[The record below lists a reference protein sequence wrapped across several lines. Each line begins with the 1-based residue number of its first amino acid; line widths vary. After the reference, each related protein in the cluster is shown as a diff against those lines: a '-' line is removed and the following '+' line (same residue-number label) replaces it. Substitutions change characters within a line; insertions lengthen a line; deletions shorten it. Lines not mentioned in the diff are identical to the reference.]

1 VLINRLPTADEYDR
15 CWKLELPQARTE
27 SLTIGVGAPDFG
39 NLLGTDGERYS
50 LSSFQ
55 NKKLLAL
62 LFVSNG
68 CPTVKACQDRMVKI
82 QRDYSGKNVQL
93 IALNSNN
100 PYLSPADT
108 YAEMVL
114 RVREKSF
121 NFPYVKDENGTV
133 AKAYGAV
140 CTPHVFLLDEDRR
153 LRYKGRI
160 DDSRSPE
167 RVTVSDLRNAIDN
180 LLANRP
186 VRTPETT
193 PFGCS
198 IVW

>member
-1 VLINRLPTADEYDR
+1 M
-15 CWKLELPQARTE
+15 ELPQARTE
-27 SLTIGVGAPDFG
+27 TFTIGVAAPDFG
-39 NLLGTDGERYS
+39 NLLGVDGEHYS

-55 NKKLLAL
+55 NKRLLAL
-62 LFVSNG
+62 LFISNG
-68 CPTVKACQDRMVKI
+68 CPTVKACQDRMIKI
-82 QRDYSGKNVQL
+82 QKNYSGKSVQL
-93 IALNSNN
+93 LALNSNN

-114 RVREKSF
+114 RIREKGF
-121 NFPYVKDENGTV
+121 NFPYVKDEDRTV

-140 CTPHVFLLDEDRR
+140 CTPHVFLLDEERR

-160 DDSRSPE
+160 DDSRNPD
-167 RVTVSDLRNAIDN
+167 RVTVSDLRNAIDDLIKN
-180 LLANRP
+180 KP
-186 VRTPETT
+186 VRVSETT

>member
-1 VLINRLPTADEYDR
+1 M
-15 CWKLELPQARTE
+15 ELPQATTKT
-27 SLTIGVGAPDFG
+27 LTIGAGAPDFG
-39 NLLGTDGERYS
+39 NLLGVNGERYS

-55 NKKLLAL
+55 NKTLLVL

-82 QRDYSGKNVQL
+82 QSDYLGTSVQL

-100 PYLSPADT
+100 SYLSPADT
-108 YAEMVL
+108 YAEIVL
-114 RVREKSF
+114 RAREKGF

-140 CTPHVFLLDEDRR
+140 CTPHAFLLDEERK

-167 RVTVSDLRNAIDN
+167 RVTVTDLRNAIDD
-180 LLANRP
+180 LLASRP
-186 VRTPETT
+186 VRTPETK